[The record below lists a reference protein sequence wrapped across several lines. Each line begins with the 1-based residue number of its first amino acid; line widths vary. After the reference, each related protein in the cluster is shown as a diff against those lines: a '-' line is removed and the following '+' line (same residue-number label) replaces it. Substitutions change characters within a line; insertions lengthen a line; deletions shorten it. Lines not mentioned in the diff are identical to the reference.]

1 MDRKEIPHQ
10 LERVNPMYTKETLAP
25 LNQRFINSHYWLTDF
40 DADLANKL
48 VELIEQSRDPERP
61 MPGDIVEYT
70 TVHGDFYPNAHIERE
85 YETGL
90 YICEQ
95 PYVPFVSDIDGK
107 LSFSTSGGAWCE
119 IPRNL
124 QRIGT
129 RPKLFTEFG
138 HTGPCA
144 NGAIEFYAEVNVWT
158 YTQKNPY
165 FPYTT
170 RDWRRYYMHYDE
182 KSHDPFGYHYYL
194 DGTAFRTE
202 KEYLAWL
209 TTYHGVEFEGFWPN
223 QTVIF
228 CYRQNKILLPREE
241 WDKLA
246 LPTDTRLMNGTIIDI
261 KYQVNDETHVIT
273 EYRYENA
280 AEDGWNFRYRR
291 PYEAASVRVER
302 GEIHREIRKKCREQE

>member
-1 MDRKEIPHQ
+1 MI
-10 LERVNPMYTKETLAP
+10 YTKETLAP
-25 LNQRFINSHYWLTDF
+25 LNQRFISAHYHLTDS
-40 DADLANKL
+40 DVDLANKL
-48 VELIEQSRDPERP
+48 VDLIEQTRDPDRP
-61 MPGDIVEYT
+61 MPGDIVEFT
-70 TVHGDFYPNAHIERE
+70 TVHGDFYPNAHIENV

-95 PYVPFVSDIDGK
+95 PYIPFVSDTGGK
-107 LSFSTSGGAWCE
+107 PSFSTSGGAWRQ

-124 QRIGT
+124 KRIGT
-129 RPKLFTEFG
+129 RPKLFKEFG
-138 HTGPCA
+138 HLGPCA
-144 NGAIEFYAEVNVWT
+144 DGAIEFYAEVNAWA
-158 YTQKNPY
+158 YTESDPF

-209 TTYHGVEFEGFWPN
+209 DTYHGVEFEGYWEN

-228 CYRQNKILLPREE
+228 CYRQNSILLPREE

-246 LPTDTRLMNGTIIDI
+246 LPTDTRMMNGTIIDI
-261 KYQVNDETHVIT
+261 KYQTDDETHCIT
-273 EYRYENA
+273 EYRYTNA
-280 AEDGWNFRYRR
+280 AEDLMNYRYRR
-291 PYEAASVRVER
+291 EYEAARGRVER
-302 GEIHREIRKKCREQE
+302 GEIKREIHKKLREQE